1 MIDKQKIEKSIK
13 AIIEAIGE
21 DPTREGLIDTPSR
34 VANMY
39 EELFCG
45 IDADP
50 SKLLRIFNESHVNSE
65 FVSVKDIPVF
75 SVCEHH
81 LLPFFG
87 KASIV
92 YTPSSNKII
101 GISKLARIVDLYA
114 RRPQV
119 QERLTS
125 EIADFLY
132 NNLDAQSV
140 AVMIEA
146 EHLCMTMR
154 GARSIGSK
162 TKTLE
167 LRGEIKEDP
176 DKRAQVISML

>member
-1 MIDKQKIEKSIK
+1 MIDKKRIEKCIK
-13 AIIEAIGE
+13 EILEAIGE
-21 DPTREGLIDTPSR
+21 NPNREGLIDTPAR

-39 EELFCG
+39 EEIFSG
-45 IDADP
+45 IDGDP
-50 SKLLRIFNESHVNSE
+50 TKHLRIFDESHVNSE
-65 FVSVKDIPVF
+65 FVSVKDIPVY
-75 SVCEHH
+75 SMCEHH

-87 KASIV
+87 RASIV
-92 YTPSSNKII
+92 YTPRSDKII
-101 GISKLARIVDLYA
+101 GISKLARIVDFFA

-132 NNLDAQSV
+132 NNIDTQSV

-167 LRGEIKEDP
+167 LRGEIKEDA
-176 DKRAQVISML
+176 DKRSQVMSML